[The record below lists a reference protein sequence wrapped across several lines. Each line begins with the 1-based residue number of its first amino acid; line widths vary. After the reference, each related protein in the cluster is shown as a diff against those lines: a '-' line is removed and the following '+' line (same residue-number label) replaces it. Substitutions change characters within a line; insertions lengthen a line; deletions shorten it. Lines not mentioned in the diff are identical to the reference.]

1 MQITFVTMFPELLE
15 DLDRS
20 PVIARA
26 LRQEA
31 VTLKTVDIKDFA
43 GGSFR
48 HIDDSPFGGGSG
60 MIMRAQPVLDALASV
75 MPAPANKKEGAD
87 SENAAAPAAPET
99 DSAEGNAAA
108 GTGRRRVPVPVPR
121 APKPLV
127 CALTP
132 SGHPY
137 TQATARRF
145 AAADHLVLLCGHYEG
160 MDERIYSHV
169 DERISIGDY
178 ILTGGETAARVVA
191 DSVIRLLPGVLKEGV
206 TEDESFEN
214 GLLEYPQYT
223 QPADLDGAR
232 VPDVLLSG
240 DHEKIRLW
248 RLKESLRMTLTYRPG
263 LLDGRAM
270 TPEERT
276 LLDEILGEILMGLQS
291 GGNQTTPPQ
300 PD

>member
-1 MQITFVTMFPELLE
+1 MQITFLTMFPELLDGLE
-15 DLDRS
+15 KS

-26 LRQEA
+26 LRQNA
-31 VTLKTVDIKDFA
+31 VALQTVDIKDFA

-60 MIMRAQPVLDALASV
+60 MILRAQPVLNALASV
-75 MPAPANKKEGAD
+75 IAAPADGSADSGAGQTAAADSETRQAAADKDPAPALAQ
-87 SENAAAPAAPET
+87 
-99 DSAEGNAAA
+99 
-108 GTGRRRVPVPVPR
+108 GRRRIPVPVPRPR

-132 SGHPY
+132 AGHPY

-160 MDERIYSHV
+160 MDERIFSHV
-169 DERISIGDY
+169 DERVSIGDY
-178 ILTGGETAARVVA
+178 ILTGGETAARVIA
-191 DSVIRLLPGVLKEGV
+191 DSVIRLLPGVLKDGV

-223 QPADLDGAR
+223 QPADLGGDR

-270 TPEERT
+270 TGEEHA
-276 LLDEILGEILMGLQS
+276 LLDEILADILKGLQ
-291 GGNQTTPPQ
+291 P
-300 PD
+300 